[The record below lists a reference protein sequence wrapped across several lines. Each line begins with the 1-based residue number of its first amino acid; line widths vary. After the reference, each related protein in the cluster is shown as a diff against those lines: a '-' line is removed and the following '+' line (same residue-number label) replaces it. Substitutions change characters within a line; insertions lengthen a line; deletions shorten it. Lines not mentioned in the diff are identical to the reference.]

1 MPEGQLKRGMSMK
14 KLFYISFFLLA
25 WQMAGSAQNISNKG
39 KDFWAAFGHHLQ
51 MEVRAWFPSDSL
63 KLVFDFSAD
72 KAAHVVVTIEGTTY
86 RQEYDVPANSVLT
99 SKKIPLPPNRENG
112 SVYDTWLYSRS
123 PSWPNGTNS
132 EGVFK
137 NKGIHITSDVPIVV
151 FERLYFAYSS
161 AATMLFPT
169 DSWGYH
175 YKCLAAPQNFVAGE
189 GGFAGAFSYFYVV
202 ASQNNTKFRINPSV
216 PSRSGLPANVPIDV
230 VLQKGEAYQFLGGQR
245 DVSTM
250 HSVTGTTITSMANSA
265 GECLPFAV
273 FVGSSATSASCPGTA
288 ITGSLEHLLQQVFP
302 QQAWGKRYFTI
313 PTSPSGSANTRNTN
327 TFRVMVKDPATVVTR
342 NGIPLTGLTASGMYE
357 YTSNT
362 ADVIEGSLPIQVAQY
377 LPSQVNTCGYTGNSD
392 PDYMVLSPVEQGI
405 KNASFMRTSVDNIEY
420 NYLAL
425 TIPTAG
431 LASLKID
438 GALNNYSDS
447 YPHPS
452 VPGYSVVS
460 RMWFVRSNTDKRP
473 PAQCTVESDSAFNA
487 FTYGLGQAE
496 TYMYNAGTYI
506 NNLNGY
512 PSIKNTYNT
521 SDTANLYTCANTPV
535 ELSVLLR
542 YKPTKIFWQLSKL
555 ADTILPA
562 ADVTLVSPVHDSV
575 FQLNNLPYYRYRL
588 PGTYTFNRAGTYNV
602 RVFATEPTVEQCD
615 QTEQIIYQVEVRD
628 TLHTD
633 FSLLMQN
640 CRATET
646 VQFNGRS
653 KFNDSTLIQ
662 RWEWSFKNGAN
673 IATAQGQNVSF
684 TFNAGNNSASL
695 TAVDFAGCVADTTKL
710 FTLSDKPATP
720 VFAAGS
726 SARCV
731 NNAIQFSETA
741 PQAGVQ
747 RWVWV
752 YGNGKADTLLTNGN
766 TTTHTYAQNGPVTV
780 KHVVKYSDNCIS
792 DTAMQT
798 ITVFA
803 NPALSMSYPAGC
815 LPANGVVN
823 FTSTANTPD
832 NQGMQAYLW
841 NFGDPDA
848 NASNPNTATIANP
861 SHIYKGG
868 NYTVSLKATTANGC
882 ITDSSWGIQ
891 LDALPVI
898 QYGPVLTP
906 VCLNTVSPVSVA
918 TAAVTN
924 GLTGTGIYK
933 GTGTDA
939 TGNFNPATATVGN
952 HTIRYVFTSA
962 KGCTDSA
969 AATIWVHALPVN
981 SFLVKDS
988 GCLNQSVTFTNQSTI
1003 DQSVD
1008 ANAKIITWTWNFGD
1022 GRGDTI
1028 LANGLPFNKWF
1039 TESKT
1044 YTVSLSTKTADGC
1057 ISNPVS
1063 KNFTVHAV
1071 PVTDFSLPSGICM
1084 PGGQA
1089 VFTNKTAIPDNS
1101 PLSYQWN
1108 FGDGTNSTDVN
1119 GAHTYATVRAYT
1131 VSLKATSSHGCT
1143 SDTSLVLPASA
1154 FVNKPVADFTVS
1166 NIKPCEGAVVNF
1178 TDKSTAAGSL
1188 AIWEWGF
1195 GDGTTSTIQNPTKAY
1210 AGYASR
1216 MVSLVVK
1223 DNRGCISDTSKKPL
1237 TVYANPNLGMSYP
1250 VGCLPEN
1257 GVVNFTSTVTTP
1269 DSQPVQA
1276 YLWNFGDPAANAS
1289 NPNTSTIANPS
1300 HKYTA
1305 GSYTVTLKATTV
1317 NGCMA
1322 DSAWNIR
1329 LHPRPQIQYGPVLTP
1344 VCLNTA
1350 APVSV
1355 ATASITNG
1363 VAGTGIY
1370 TGAGTTGQGSF
1381 NPASANIGNHTIR
1394 YVFTSDNGCKDS
1406 AAASIW
1412 VHAVPT
1418 ALYTSPA
1425 DICLDQA
1432 ATFTNQSTIDN
1443 AVDANA
1449 RIAAWTWNF
1458 GDGNADEVKT
1468 NGQPFN
1474 KIFTTPKSYTVT
1486 LSTTS
1491 TDGCKSTTFSKTIA
1505 VHALPVADFSLPSGI
1520 CMPDGQATFTNKS
1533 SIAEQTTLTYAWNFG
1548 DGSSSTAQNPSHSY
1562 KAVQNYT
1569 VGLSATSFFGC
1580 SADTSYVLSAAAF
1593 VARPVVAFDVSSDKP
1608 CEGSILNF
1616 TDRSTSA
1623 GNIVSWDW
1631 SFGDG
1636 TKSAV
1641 QNPSKTYSKFGSY
1654 TVRLLVTDNKGCSSD
1669 ANAAGRMVQVR
1680 INPQISAGPDITGEE
1695 NSAVVLKA
1703 TASNA
1708 SELLFSWQPAGLLN
1722 NPALLQPTYMVKQD
1736 QVFVLTATDKEG
1748 ICSATDE
1755 MKVMVLRDVTAPN
1768 AFSPNGDGINDVWVI
1783 RNLVDYANASVK
1795 IFDRYGKQVFV
1806 SQGYS
1811 KPWDGTIGGKP
1822 VPSGTYYYI
1831 IHVKQGETPLNGSVT
1846 LLR

>member
-1 MPEGQLKRGMSMK
+1 MLKGQLKRGMSMK

-25 WQMAGSAQNISNKG
+25 WQMAGSAQKISNKG
-39 KDFWAAFGHHLQ
+39 TDFWAAFGHHLQ
-51 MEVRAWFPSDSL
+51 MEVRAWFPGDSL

-72 KAAHVVVTIEGTTY
+72 QAAHIVVTIEGTTY
-86 RQEYDVPANSVLT
+86 REEYDVPANSVLT

-151 FERLYFAYSS
+151 FERLYFDYSS

-189 GGFAGAFSYFYVV
+189 GGFAGAFSYFYVI
-202 ASQNNTKFRINPSV
+202 ASQNNTKIRIHPSV
-216 PSRSGLPANVPIDV
+216 PSRSGLPANVPFDV
-230 VLQKGEAYQFLGGQR
+230 TLQKGEAYQFLGGQKNAN
-245 DVSTM
+245 TM
-250 HSVTGTTITSMANSA
+250 HDISGTTITSLANNN
-265 GECLPFAV
+265 GECLPFAA
-273 FVGSSATSASCPGTA
+273 FVGSSATSASCPGTPV
-288 ITGSLEHLLQQVFP
+288 TGSLEHLLQQIFP

-313 PTSPSGSANTRNTN
+313 PTSPSGNATAQNTN
-327 TFRVMVKDPATVVTR
+327 TFRVMVKDAATVVTR
-342 NGIPLTGLTASGMYE
+342 NGVPLTGLTAAGTYE
-357 YTSNT
+357 FTSNT
-362 ADVIEGSLPIQVAQY
+362 ADIIEGSLPIQVAQY
-377 LPSQVNTCGYTGNSD
+377 LPSQVNTCGYSGNGD
-392 PDYMVLSPVEQGI
+392 PDYLILSPVEQGI
-405 KNASFMRTSVDNIEY
+405 KKASFMRTSVDNIEY

-431 LASLKID
+431 LSSLKID
-438 GALNNYSDS
+438 GQLNNYSRA
-447 YPHPS
+447 YPHPN

-562 ADVTLVSPVHDSV
+562 ADVTLVNPVHDSV
-575 FQLNNLPYYRYRL
+575 FMLNDLPYYRYRL
-588 PGTYTFNRAGTYNV
+588 PGTYSFNRAGTYNL
-602 RVFATEPTVEQCD
+602 RVFASEPTVEQCD
-615 QTEQIIYQVEVRD
+615 QTEQIFYQVEVRD

-633 FSLLMQN
+633 FSLLLEN
-640 CRATET
+640 CKASET

-653 KFNDSTLIQ
+653 KFNDSSLIQ
-662 RWEWSFKNGAN
+662 RWEWTFKNGAN
-673 IATAQGQNVSF
+673 TGAAQGQNVSF
-684 TFNAGNNSASL
+684 TFNAGNNSSTL
-695 TAVDFAGCVADTTKL
+695 TAVDFAGCIADTTKI

-720 VFAAGS
+720 VFAAGG
-726 SARCV
+726 SAPCV
-731 NNAIQFSETA
+731 NNAIQFSETT

-747 RWVWV
+747 SWIWD
-752 YGNGKADTLLTNGN
+752 YGDTKIDTLLTNGHSATHVYGQN
-766 TTTHTYAQNGPVTV
+766 TTITI
-780 KHVVKYSDNCIS
+780 KHVVKYSNNCIS
-792 DTAMQT
+792 DTARLT
-798 ITVFA
+798 LIVYA
-803 NPALSMSYPAGC
+803 NPTLGMSYPAGC
-815 LPANGVVN
+815 LPANGIVN
-823 FTSTANTPD
+823 FTSTVSTPD
-832 NQGMQAYLW
+832 NQGVQAYLW
-841 NFGDPDA
+841 NFGDPAA
-848 NASNPNTATIANP
+848 NASNPNTDTIANP
-861 SHIYKGG
+861 SHIYSGG
-868 NYTVSLKATTANGC
+868 DYTVTLKATTINGC
-882 ITDSSWGIQ
+882 KTDSSWGIH

-898 QYGPVLTP
+898 QFGPVLTP

-918 TAAVTN
+918 SATITN
-924 GLTGTGIYK
+924 GVTGTGIYK

-952 HTIRYVFTSA
+952 HSIRYVFTST
-962 KGCTDSA
+962 KGCADSA
-969 AATIWVHALPVN
+969 TATIWVHAVPENLLLVN
-981 SFLVKDS
+981 DNN
-988 GCLNQSVTFTNQSTI
+988 CANQGVTFTNMSTI

-1008 ANAKIITWTWNFGD
+1008 SNAKITTWTWNFGD
-1022 GRGDTI
+1022 GRGDTTRT
-1028 LANGLPFNKWF
+1028 NGLPFTKWF
-1039 TESKT
+1039 TESGGLT
-1044 YTVSLSTKTADGC
+1044 ASLSTTTADGC
-1057 ISNPVS
+1057 GNNPFT

-1071 PVTDFSLPSGICM
+1071 PVADFNLPTGICA
-1084 PGGQA
+1084 PAGQA
-1089 VFTNKTAIPDNS
+1089 VFTNKSTISDAS
-1101 PLSYQWN
+1101 QLTYLWN
-1108 FGDGTNSTDVN
+1108 FGDGGSSTEVN
-1119 GAHTYATVRAYT
+1119 GSHLYATAQAYT
-1131 VSLKATSSHGCT
+1131 VSLKATSSNGCT
-1143 SDTSLVLPASA
+1143 SDTIKVLPAGA
-1154 FVNKPVADFTVS
+1154 FVSKPVADFIVS
-1166 NIKPCEGAVVNF
+1166 NNKPCEGTLISF
-1178 TDKSTAAGSL
+1178 TDKSTTAGTMSV
-1188 AIWEWGF
+1188 WEWDF
-1195 GDGTTSTIQNPTKAY
+1195 GDGTNSNIQNPTKTFATY
-1210 AGYASR
+1210 GSKT
-1216 MVSLVVK
+1216 VSLVVK
-1223 DNRGCISDTSKKPL
+1223 DNSGCISDTLRKQV
-1237 TVYANPNLGMSYP
+1237 TVFANPSLNMSYP

-1257 GVVNFTSTVTTP
+1257 GVVHFTSSVTTP
-1269 DSQPVQA
+1269 DNQPVQA
-1276 YLWNFGDPAANAS
+1276 YLWNFGDPAANTS
-1289 NPNTSTIANPS
+1289 NPNTSTVANPS
-1300 HKYTA
+1300 HTYTA
-1305 GSYTVTLKATTV
+1305 GSYTVSLKATTV

-1322 DSAWNIR
+1322 DSSWNIR
-1329 LHPRPQIQYGPVLTP
+1329 LHPRPQIQYGPVLSP
-1344 VCLNTA
+1344 VCFNTA

-1355 ATASITNG
+1355 ASASITNG
-1363 VAGTGIY
+1363 VTGTGIY
-1370 TGAGTTGQGSF
+1370 RGAGTTGLGSF
-1381 NPASANIGNHTIR
+1381 NPATANVGNHTIW

-1412 VHAVPT
+1412 VHAVPAASFT
-1418 ALYTSPA
+1418 APA
-1425 DICLDQA
+1425 GICLDQW

-1449 RIAAWTWNF
+1449 RIASWTWNF

-1474 KIFTTPKSYTVT
+1474 KTFATFKTYTVT
-1486 LSTTS
+1486 LSTLS
-1491 TDGCKSTTFSKTIA
+1491 ADGCKSTTFSKTIA
-1505 VHALPVADFSLPSGI
+1505 VHALPVADFGMPTGI

-1533 SIAEQTTLTYAWNFG
+1533 SIAEQTTLTYAWDFG
-1548 DGSSSTAQNPSHSY
+1548 DGSSSTAQSPSHSY

-1569 VGLSATSFFGC
+1569 VGLSATSSFGC
-1580 SADTSYVLSAAAF
+1580 SADTTYVLPAAAF
-1593 VARPVVAFDVSSDKP
+1593 VARPVVTFDVSNDKP
-1608 CEGSILNF
+1608 CEGSIFNF
-1616 TDRSTSA
+1616 TDKSTSA

-1641 QNPSKTYSKFGSY
+1641 QNPSKTYSKFGTYS
-1654 TVRLLVTDNKGCSSD
+1654 VSLLVTDDKGCSSD

-1680 INPQISAGPDITGEE
+1680 INPQISAGPDLTGEE

-1703 TASNA
+1703 TAVNA
-1708 SELLFSWQPAGLLN
+1708 SELLFSWQPAGMLN
-1722 NPALLQPTYMVKQD
+1722 NPALLQPTYLVKQD

-1768 AFSPNGDGINDVWVI
+1768 AFSPNGDGINDVWII
-1783 RNLVDYANASVK
+1783 RNLVDYSNASVK

-1811 KPWDGTIGGKP
+1811 KPWDGTLGGKP

-1831 IHVKQGETPLNGSVT
+1831 IHVKQGETPLTGSVT
-1846 LLR
+1846 ILR